1 MSYEVSP
8 VWDLEIE
15 FYVGED
21 DSEGE
26 DLVYSPMVDKII
38 FLKMGILLQSYDDDK
53 TVSNEFLSF
62 DNIAGVKYKS
72 EK

>member
-1 MSYEVSP
+1 MTYEVSP

-15 FYVGED
+15 FYVVED
-21 DSEGE
+21 DSESE
-26 DLVYSPMVDKII
+26 ASVYSPMVDKIV

-53 TVSNEFLSF
+53 TISNEFLSF
-62 DNIAGVKYKS
+62 DNIVGIKYKS

>member
-1 MSYEVSP
+1 MSHEISP

-15 FYVGED
+15 MYVIED
-21 DSEGE
+21 ESEDE
-26 DLVYSPMVDKII
+26 TVVYSPVVDKIV